1 MTPNDPRRKVALFA
15 AIPLLIAIHLYAQ
28 TPAGAQAQQASGDW
42 TGAEATWR
50 KLTLSAPSDFRYWT
64 SLGACL
70 AHQNRFSEAIAD
82 YRKAISL
89 RPKDAQTN
97 LNLGLALF
105 KTGRLAEAIAPL
117 KIAHGEMP
125 PMATQTNLLLGMS
138 FYGVGKSG
146 EAVPYLE
153 AAQRQDASNAELELV
168 LARAYL
174 HSNNFTKAKEQFAH
188 MLTVNPDS
196 GPVHLLLAEAYD
208 GLGKGQAALNE
219 FRIAARSNDVP
230 GAHFGVGYLLLR
242 DKNYADA
249 AVEFRKELAI
259 NPKDHAALAY
269 LGDTL
274 LKSDELEAARSSLNA
289 SVAVTDNLWITH
301 LDLGILAEREH
312 NPAAAIRQLCRAVAL
327 NPKRAEIHFHLAK
340 AYKALGDTM
349 KAQQELRLVTSLHAS
364 QTDDLVTKISGY
376 DR

>member
-138 FYGVGKSG
+138 FYGVGKS
-146 EAVPYLE
+146 
-153 AAQRQDASNAELELV
+153 
-168 LARAYL
+168 
-174 HSNNFTKAKEQFAH
+174 
-188 MLTVNPDS
+188 
-196 GPVHLLLAEAYD
+196 YD
-208 GLGKGQAALNE
+208 GLGKRQAALDE